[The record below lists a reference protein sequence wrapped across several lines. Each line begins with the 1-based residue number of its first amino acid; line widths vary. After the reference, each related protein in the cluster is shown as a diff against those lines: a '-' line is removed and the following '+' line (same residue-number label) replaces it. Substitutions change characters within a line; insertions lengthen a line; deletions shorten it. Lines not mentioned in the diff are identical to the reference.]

1 MADDES
7 GGIRQYA
14 DSFFNLLTGF
24 GTEKDRVTQNEV
36 GFQVFED
43 QARLEELYRTDH
55 YAAKIVDSLPNDST
69 RQGFVVGEENEYDEE
84 LDRLGIVQKL
94 CKTDKWARLYGGAA
108 LVLGI
113 EDGQD
118 PREPV
123 DPKKVKGI
131 SYAYVVD
138 RWSLSRLD
146 MQNDPKKPG
155 FGLPERYRV
164 TPRDMIFHGAMEGDG
179 TSDPSEAD
187 YETEGYGSVV
197 HVSRMVRMYGVE
209 LPTTIRAQQDY
220 WGDSVLHRARKSLS
234 NLSVTESAIGNTLQ
248 MFTQAIFR
256 KKGLATKVRSKKGR
270 DELLSLFSIMNMSQ
284 SMLGMMIVDA
294 DGEDFERRSTNVT
307 GMADLYDRLA
317 QSAQSAAHQ
326 PASRFFGIIP
336 GGLSTNDD
344 AGERWWNDEVQAH
357 QRNVYNPAIQYIATL
372 MQIAEGGGPEPVFVE
387 ARPLSRPTE
396 QEKAQTQKTKAE
408 TAAILIDRGVIG
420 PENVTEDLD
429 VEIPE
434 VPPELEPN
442 PFAQATTP
450 PQEPTGPDDD
460 PDQAEPPDG
469 EGMDIS

>member
-1 MADDES
+1 MADEES

-36 GFQVFED
+36 GFQAFED

-55 YAAKIVDSLPNDST
+55 YAAKIVDSLPNDSV
-69 RQGFVVGEENEYDEE
+69 RQGFVVGEGGEFDGEIE
-84 LDRLGIVQKL
+84 RLGIVQKL
-94 CKTDKWARLYGGAA
+94 CKTDRWARLYGGAA
-108 LVLGI
+108 LILGI

-118 PREPV
+118 PDMPV
-123 DPKKVKGI
+123 DPKKVTGI
-131 SYAYVVD
+131 SFAYVAD
-138 RWSLSRLD
+138 RWSLTKID
-146 MQNDPKKPG
+146 QQNDPKKPG
-155 FGLPERYRV
+155 FGMPERYRV
-164 TPRDMIFHGAMEGDG
+164 TLRDMSFHGGVEQTGMGE
-179 TSDPSEAD
+179 TMVDPGEAE
-187 YETEGYGSVV
+187 YESSGYGSVV

-209 LPTTIRAQQDY
+209 LPTTIRAQQEF

-234 NLSVTESAIGNTLQ
+234 NLSVTENAIGNTLQ

-256 KKGLATKVRSKKGR
+256 KKGLAAKVRSKKGR

-307 GMADLYDRLA
+307 GMAELYDRLA

-344 AGERWWNDEVQAH
+344 AGERWWNDEVKAH
-357 QRNVYNPAIQYIATL
+357 QRLVYVPALQYIATL
-372 MQIAEGGGPEPVFVE
+372 LQIASGGGDDPVVVEPN
-387 ARPLSRPTE
+387 PLTQPTE

-408 TAAILIDRGVIG
+408 TAAILIDRGVVG
-420 PENVTEDLD
+420 PEDVDEDLNIE
-429 VEIPE
+429 VPE
-434 VPPELEPN
+434 VPPEPEPN
-442 PFAQATTP
+442 PFQAAAP
-450 PQEPTGPDDD
+450 PPGRAADPDD
-460 PDQAEPPDG
+460 AEPPDD
-469 EGMDIS
+469 EGMDVQ